1 MSKNQTY
8 LMKYIFIILALFP
21 TLLVNAQSIEQI
33 KANTQTYIWGEGTG
47 ATLKTADNE
56 ALSFLISQ
64 VSTQV
69 ESSFEL
75 LKRELTKNNE
85 SEITEKVNS
94 VVKTYSDATLK
105 NTERI
110 VVSNEP
116 DAKVFRYI
124 KRAEINKIFEQRK
137 NKIIELAEY
146 GEKAL
151 REYKIADA
159 LRYYYWGLTL
169 LKSHPD
175 GNAIKYYDQ
184 NGQEQLLAMWFPA
197 SINNI
202 FSNISC
208 NVTDIDKND
217 NYKSILLSIN
227 YKSNTV
233 TNFDYSY
240 WDGSDWSN
248 LYSAKDGKG
257 FIELYGVA
265 KDMRNLKLKAE
276 YIFEG
281 EARINREIET
291 VLSKIDPIP
300 FRKSYYTI
308 PVRLTKVDKTAEDKS
323 VEELTKVQNPEC
335 YKKNIAEVLSA
346 IPTKN
351 YESIKKNFTPEGF
364 AVFKKLIH
372 YGNAKIVAKPKLS
385 FIKFGEKVICRSVPM
400 SFNFKSNNKQF
411 IEDIVFY
418 FNTDCKINTLSFALS
433 KTALDD
439 ILNKNVWSE
448 RDRLVLVSFLEHYK
462 TAYALK
468 RLNYIE
474 SIFAD
479 DALIITGYYLKL
491 KNNGDH
497 QFKNNRILRYNRQ
510 TKQQYIK
517 NLRYSF
523 GSKEYI
529 NIKFEKSEI
538 RKAGKGGDIYG
549 VQIRQNYFSS
559 NYGDVGYLFLM
570 ADLNNP
576 DIPVIH
582 VRTWQPEKDSTGNI
596 YGLGDFN

>member
-1 MSKNQTY
+1 
-8 LMKYIFIILALFP
+8 MKYLFSIFTLFLI
-21 TLLVNAQSIEQI
+21 TLVHAQSIDQI

-47 ATLKTADNE
+47 TTLKTADNE

-75 LKRELTKNNE
+75 LKSELTTNNE

-94 VVKTYSDATLK
+94 VVRTYSDATLK

-124 KRAEINKIFEQRK
+124 KRAEINKIFEQRE
-137 NKIIELAEY
+137 NKILELAEY
-146 GEKAL
+146 GEKAEQ
-151 REYKIADA
+151 EYKIADA

-184 NGQEQLLAMWFPA
+184 NGEEQLLAMWFPA

-202 FSNISC
+202 FSDISC
-208 NVTDIDKND
+208 NVSNIEDDE

-227 YKSNTV
+227 YKSKPV

-257 FIELYGVA
+257 FVDLYGIA
-265 KDMRNLKLKAE
+265 KDMSNLKLKAE

-308 PVRLTKVDKTAEDKS
+308 PVKVTNVEKTTEDKTVTALS
-323 VEELTKVQNPEC
+323 KVQNPEC
-335 YKKNIAEVLSA
+335 YKKNIAEVLDA
-346 IPTKN
+346 ISTKN
-351 YESIKKNFTPEGF
+351 YETIKKNFTPEGLD
-364 AVFKKLIH
+364 VFTKLIR
-372 YGNAKIVAKPKLS
+372 YGNAKVVAKPELS
-385 FIKFGEKVICRSVPM
+385 FIKFGETVICRSVPM
-400 SFNFKSNNKQF
+400 SFNFKANNKQF

-418 FNTDCKINTLSFALS
+418 FNEDCKVNTLSFGLS
-433 KTALDD
+433 KPALTD
-439 ILNKNVWSE
+439 IISKDVWSE
-448 RDRLVLVSFLEHYK
+448 KDRLVLVSFLEHYK

-468 RLNYIE
+468 RLDYIE

-479 DALIITGYYLKL
+479 DALIITGYYLKV
-491 KNNGDH
+491 KNNGDN

-517 NLRYSF
+517 NLSYSF

-529 NIKFEKSEI
+529 NIKFEESEI

-570 ADLNNP
+570 VDLNNP
-576 DIPVIH
+576 DLPVIH
-582 VRTWQPEKDSTGNI
+582 VRTWQPEKDSTGNV